1 MFNQCVLTY
10 NPLVKTP
17 PSAVDFILL
26 LKILL
31 SRMFALPIYLQVFS
45 QLIVK
50 VVVEKSVLYFI
61 PCRYTSLT
69 RLS

>member
-1 MFNQCVLTY
+1 MFNQCVLTC

-17 PSAVDFILL
+17 PSAVDCILL

-50 VVVEKSVLYFI
+50 VVVEKYVLYFI
-61 PCRYTSLT
+61 PCRYASLT

>member
-1 MFNQCVLTY
+1 MFNQCVLTC
-10 NPLVKTP
+10 NPLVKTQ

-26 LKILL
+26 LKVLL

-61 PCRYTSLT
+61 P
-69 RLS
+69 